1 VDTVTA
7 APVPRDWWDTLRE
20 QTWPHGQQLT
30 EAQIDR
36 LDNKAGTLD
45 MDELVQDFC
54 DYWAHNFTTLAPSRL
69 KTWVL
74 PLRLGTWIR
83 NAQKRQPA
91 PENRS
96 DEYLQRLLQEQRE
109 RGNR

>member
-1 VDTVTA
+1 MQLAQFDGVTWPDLLA
-7 APVPRDWWDTLRE
+7 E
-20 QTWPHGQQLT
+20 QTWPYGQQLT
-30 EAQIDR
+30 EAQIER
-36 LDNKAGTLD
+36 LDDKAGNLD
-45 MDELVQDFC
+45 MNELVQDFA
-54 DYWAHNFTTLAPSRL
+54 DYWQHNFTTLAPSRL